1 MPVTDATLKATK
13 AGPRPQKI
21 SDGGGLFLLI
31 QPGGAKL
38 WRWSYRFG
46 GKQRTISFGSY
57 PATTLAEA
65 RGQREAAKKLL
76 KGGIDPSAQRRADK
90 AAQAAQ
96 VEGMFAAVAADLIAK
111 KEREGRAASTIER
124 FRWLVGLSLP
134 DLGKRPIGAITAPEI
149 LSILRRI
156 EGRGHLESARRCRAV
171 IGEVIRHGIACG
183 LATGDPTPALRRAI
197 AAPKPQ
203 HFAAITDP
211 KAFGAM
217 LRAIDDYPGQY
228 VVRAAL
234 QIAALTAPRPGE
246 LRHATWYEF
255 DLENGI
261 WTIPAAHTKLRREHR
276 IPLARQAVS
285 ILTRLRELTG
295 KGKDALAFPGT
306 RVVTRPISDA
316 TLGAALRR
324 LGYAQGEVTVHGF
337 RASFSTMANQSGH
350 WSADAIEKALAHED
364 ENSIRRAYQRSDFWD
379 ERVRMMAWWADY
391 LDTLREV
398 GKVIPLVGRSA

>member
-1 MPVTDATLKATK
+1 VAVTDTVLKSAK
-13 AGPRPQKI
+13 PGLRPKKI
-21 SDGGGLFLLI
+21 SDSGGLFLLI
-31 QPGGAKL
+31 QPTGARL
-38 WRWSYRFG
+38 WRWSYRYD

-65 RGQREAAKKLL
+65 RAAREAAKKLL
-76 KGGIDPSAQRRADK
+76 KAGTDPSAKRKADK
-90 AAQAAQ
+90 AA
-96 VEGMFAAVAADLIAK
+96 ERIGTETLFGAVAADLIAK
-111 KEREGRAASTIER
+111 KEREGRAEGTMER
-124 FRWLVGLSLP
+124 FRWLVGLALP
-134 DLGKRPIGAITAPEI
+134 DLKDRPVNVITAPEI
-149 LSILRRI
+149 LTILRRI
-156 EGRGHLESARRCRAV
+156 EERGHLESARRCRAV

-183 LATGDPTPALRRAI
+183 YATGDPTSALRRAI
-197 AAPKPQ
+197 AAPKPR

-211 KAFGAM
+211 KAFGAL

-234 QIAALTAPRPGE
+234 QLAALTAPRPGE
-246 LRHATWYEF
+246 LRHATWPEF
-255 DLENGI
+255 DLEAGI

-276 IPLARQAVS
+276 IPLAQQAVA
-285 ILTRLRELTG
+285 ILTRLRDLTG

-306 RVVTRPISDA
+306 RAVTRPISDA

-324 LGYAQGEVTVHGF
+324 LGYAQGEVTAHGF
-337 RASFSTMANQSGH
+337 RASFSTMANQSGL

-379 ERVRMMAWWADY
+379 ERVRMMSWWADY